1 MNINQGVPTARMPGV
16 IVYPGSKLLYNR
28 TMKPYYKISLIYLF
42 LSALWIISSD
52 QVVSFIS
59 PNTEVLTYLQTIK
72 GWLFVAISTV
82 IIFVLLQRAC
92 LKLERE
98 EMEKKNVF
106 KKTIEGSLHI
116 LLNYFNEMQLIR
128 IEAEMCPDFDK
139 AVIEQSIRFTDEAA
153 DELRR
158 LSKLD
163 VVDSAEIERF
173 LNQRLQS
180 GYDRNAPVLEPE
192 QKD

>member
-1 MNINQGVPTARMPGV
+1 
-16 IVYPGSKLLYNR
+16 
-28 TMKPYYKISLIYLF
+28 MKPYYRVSLIYLL
-42 LSALWIISSD
+42 LSLLWVVVSD
-52 QVVSFIS
+52 QVATFIS

-72 GWLFVAISTV
+72 GWLFVTLSTV
-82 IIFVLLQRAC
+82 FFFVLLQRAR

-139 AVIEQSIRFTDEAA
+139 ALIEQSIRFTDEAA
-153 DELRR
+153 DELRSLSR
-158 LSKLD
+158 LEN
-163 VVDSAEIERF
+163 VDSKKIEQF
-173 LNQRLQS
+173 LHERLQS
-180 GYDRNAPVLEPE
+180 GYDRSRSTDTQGPTSDDISTAHRLK
-192 QKD
+192 Q